1 MIILTGGA
9 GFIGSNFLKFLNNKG
24 IEDIIIVDNL
34 GSSIKWKNLIGRKF
48 IDIIHK
54 SEFLDIKE
62 NFKNVEAI
70 FHFGAC
76 SRTTETDINYL
87 IENNYHY
94 SIELAKF
101 ALENNARFMYASSA
115 STYGDGSKGYSDEIF
130 DELEPLNGYGFSKH
144 LFDLWVIRQKLDKV
158 FLGLKFFNVFGPNE
172 LHKDDMASMVT
183 KAYFQIKNTGKIKL
197 FKSYNPNY
205 ADGEQVR
212 DFIYVK
218 DAIDIVWKLY
228 QHNIAGIYNIGTGK
242 ARSWNDLAKAVFKA
256 MGIEPNIE
264 YIDMPEDLKKQYQ
277 YYTQAD
283 TSKLTATGINLQIHT
298 LEESVEDYIG
308 NYISITY

>member
-9 GFIGSNFLKFLNNKG
+9 GFIGSNFLDLLNNKG

-34 GSSIKWKNLIGRKF
+34 GISNKWKNLIGKKF

-54 SEFLDIKE
+54 SEFLQIKDKF
-62 NFKNVEAI
+62 NNADAI

-76 SRTTETDINYL
+76 SRTTEADLNYL

-94 SIELAKF
+94 SIELAQF
-101 ALENNARFMYASSA
+101 ALENNARFIYASSA
-115 STYGDGSKGYSDEIF
+115 STYGDGSKGYSDEIY

-144 LFDLWVIRQKLDKV
+144 LFDLWVVRQKLDKV

-172 LHKDDMASMVT
+172 LHKNDMASMVT

-218 DAIDIVWKLY
+218 DAIDIVWNLY
-228 QHNIAGIYNIGTGK
+228 QNNITGIYNIGTGT
-242 ARSWNDLAKAVFKA
+242 ARSWNDLAQAVFNV

-264 YIDMPEDLKKQYQ
+264 YIDIPEDIKKQYQ

-283 TSKLTATGINLQIHT
+283 TSKLTATGINLHFHT
-298 LEESVEDYIG
+298 LEESIEDYIG
-308 NYISITY
+308 NNISKTY